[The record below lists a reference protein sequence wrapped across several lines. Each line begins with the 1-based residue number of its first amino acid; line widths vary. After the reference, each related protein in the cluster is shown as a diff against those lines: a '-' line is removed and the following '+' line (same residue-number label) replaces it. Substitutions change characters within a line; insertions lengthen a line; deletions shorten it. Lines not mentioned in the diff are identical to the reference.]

1 MYDKYDLDRML
12 ESDSDY
18 WRSTA
23 SEELKRYNEREA
35 ESSKNEAR
43 VQKRID
49 DWEKTAARNARIAQ
63 AEWEKQK
70 REREKREKN
79 SKEVNRSREIYDRR
93 LVYDDE
99 KGVYYTIRHLEK
111 DYPRIRTVAKALGW
125 TDGNTLLDKEDFERD
140 YNAYVKKFDA
150 FRDWT
155 KNIKEFE
162 EAPYLSYVNKIANI
176 KGQKVSSHVAY
187 LLECLDDK
195 IRNDVND
202 IIDEINLEMNVQYIN
217 EIINRVRKGEIF
229 VRLVFPRVIIDLEP
243 DFDGDYHYDEYV
255 GDLYTILAKIFK
267 TKTMHNDYL
276 EYYSTAVTKENIFL
290 DNHGEYRTLVNW
302 FDLQRKGIS
311 GD

>member
-1 MYDKYDLDRML
+1 M
-12 ESDSDY
+12 
-18 WRSTA
+18 
-23 SEELKRYNEREA
+23 
-35 ESSKNEAR
+35 
-43 VQKRID
+43 
-49 DWEKTAARNARIAQ
+49 
-63 AEWEKQK
+63 
-70 REREKREKN
+70 
-79 SKEVNRSREIYDRR
+79 
-93 LVYDDE
+93 
-99 KGVYYTIRHLEK
+99 
-111 DYPRIRTVAKALGW
+111 
-125 TDGNTLLDKEDFERD
+125 DKEDFERD

-162 EAPYLSYVNKIANI
+162 KVPYLSYVNKIANI

-187 LLECLDDK
+187 LLERLDDK

-229 VRLVFPRVIIDLEP
+229 VRLVFPMVIIDLEP

-267 TKTMHNDYL
+267 TKTMHNEYL